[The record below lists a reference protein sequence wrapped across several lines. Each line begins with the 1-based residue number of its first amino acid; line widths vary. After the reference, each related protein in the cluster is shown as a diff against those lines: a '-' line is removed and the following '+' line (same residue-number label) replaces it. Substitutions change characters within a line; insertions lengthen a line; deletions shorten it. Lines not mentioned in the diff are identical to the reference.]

1 MIDRRHMGDASG
13 APLADSGVVRL
24 AQGFARRMELLA
36 RGNGADEVVCRYV
49 RRAAFEVSLATSEG
63 HVCVPLDNLLDTQ
76 ASGELFPGDAPAL
89 SVWRDALFASGLCAP
104 ANVSRALSGDAQA
117 DAFPLLLDD
126 RDRLYLARYY
136 GYEARL
142 AAALARKLPRTTRHA
157 SPSNLPT
164 VRANLPEATESA
176 PSTPSS
182 PSSPSVVS
190 ITAEDRERLH
200 RYFGSGVLLSLD
212 DRREPNWQMAAAALA
227 LERSLVVLS
236 GGPGTGKTTTVV
248 GLLACLIERD
258 ANLRVALAAPT
269 GKAAQRMQEAL
280 TARQDLPETVRMA
293 LPEAAVTLHR
303 LLGVLPE
310 TAEQV
315 GRRFR
320 HHAGN
325 PLPYDLIVVDEA
337 SMIDLSMATALL
349 EAVPDG
355 ARLILLGDKDQLAAV
370 EAGAVFGELSARRAF
385 SPVMRAQLLAALE
398 WPADDLPRT
407 GPLAVIGAEV
417 GDAGTKAESAAS
429 ADARAAKGLEDT
441 VVWLERTYRFG
452 AHSAIGR
459 LATAIKTGKVIDARK
474 EFAVALSERGEVDG
488 VETRDGPQANHD
500 ASSTSPSADR
510 VLLSEDGGIQLSP
523 HNLNVLA
530 DGYGEYVEALG
541 HAIGTIQQLGDPAA
555 ATSADVAL
563 VAQPV
568 FAAFGRFRVLCAT
581 RGGRRGVEFLGAQ
594 LTALLAR
601 RAGVALGAG
610 GGAWFAGRPVLVTQ
624 NEYALNLFNGDI
636 GIALPLGPSGTLRVA
651 FATPDGGYRLY
662 SPASLPAHE
671 TAFAMTIHKS
681 QGSEFERVAIVL
693 PEQASRVLSRELIY
707 TGVTRARREAWLFAP
722 WQVVASAIARPTQR
736 DGGLTDRLAEVLAT
750 MTDPATGSPQPS
762 MPR

>member
-1 MIDRRHMGDASG
+1 MSDIRTASG
-13 APLADSGVVRL
+13 TGTAGARRDTDDTLHVGHAGHIGHTNGASGTPLADSGVVRL
-24 AQGFARRMELLA
+24 AQGFARRMALLA
-36 RGNGADEVVCRYV
+36 RGRGADDLTCRYV
-49 RRAAFEVSLATSEG
+49 WRAALAVSLATAEG
-63 HVCVPLDNLLDTQ
+63 HVCVPLGNLLDAQ

-89 SVWRDALFASGLCAP
+89 SVWRDALFGSGLCAP
-104 ANVSRALSGDAQA
+104 ASLASALAGDAQA
-117 DAFPLLLDD
+117 DAFPLLLDEH
-126 RDRLYLARYY
+126 DRLYLARYY

-142 AAALARKLPRTTRHA
+142 AAALGRKLAAGGHM
-157 SPSNLPT
+157 
-164 VRANLPEATESA
+164 
-176 PSTPSS
+176 
-182 PSSPSVVS
+182 S
-190 ITAEDRERLH
+190 ITPDDRARLR
-200 RYFGSGVLLSLD
+200 RYFGDGVLVGPD
-212 DRREPNWQMAAAALA
+212 GKHEPNWQMAAAALA
-227 LERSLVVLS
+227 LQRSLVVLS

-248 GLLACLIERD
+248 GLLACLLERD

-280 TARQDLPETVRMA
+280 TARQDLPETVRQA
-293 LPEAAVTLHR
+293 LPDAAVTLHR

-310 TAEQV
+310 SAEQV

-325 PLPYDLIVVDEA
+325 PLPYDLVVVDEA
-337 SMIDLSMATALL
+337 SMIDLSMATQLL

-370 EAGAVFGELSARRAF
+370 EAGAVFGELSAQRSF
-385 SPVMRAQLLAALE
+385 SPGMRARLLDALE
-398 WPADDLPRT
+398 WPHGEPPPP
-407 GPLAVIGAEV
+407 GPLAS
-417 GDAGTKAESAAS
+417 GDASRT
-429 ADARAAKGLEDT
+429 ARGLEDT
-441 VVWLERTYRFG
+441 VVWLERNYRFG
-452 AHSAIGR
+452 SHSAIGR
-459 LATAIKTGKVIDARK
+459 LATAIKAGKGIEARR
-474 EFAVALSERGEVDG
+474 EFTVADVSASASVSLDG
-488 VETRDGPQANHD
+488 AITQTTA
-500 ASSTSPSADR
+500 ADR

-523 HNLNVLA
+523 ANLNALA
-530 DGYGEYVEALG
+530 DGYAAYLDAL
-541 HAIGTIQQLGDPAA
+541 ADAVTTIGQLGDLAA
-555 ATSADVAL
+555 ATTADIAM

-594 LTALLAR
+594 LTTVLAR

-707 TGVTRARREAWLFAP
+707 TGVTRARRQAWVCAP
-722 WQVVASAIARPTQR
+722 WQVIASAIARPTQR
-736 DGGLTDRLAEVLAT
+736 DGGLTDRLTQVLAT
-750 MTDPATGSPQPS
+750 MPDPSGG
-762 MPR
+762 R

>member
-1 MIDRRHMGDASG
+1 MSDRRHMGDASG
-13 APLADSGVVRL
+13 ALLADSGVVRL

-36 RGNGADEVVCRYV
+36 RGNGADDVTCRYV
-49 RRAAFEVSLATSEG
+49 RRAALEVSLATSEG
-63 HVCVPLDNLLDTQ
+63 HVCVPLVNLLDVQ

-104 ANVSRALSGDAQA
+104 ASLSRALGDAQAYAQA

-126 RDRLYLARYY
+126 RDRLYLSRYY
-136 GYEARL
+136 SYEARL
-142 AAALARKLPRTTRHA
+142 AAALGRKLLMTEGTSQA
-157 SPSNLPT
+157 GIT
-164 VRANLPEATESA
+164 VA
-176 PSTPSS
+176 
-182 PSSPSVVS
+182 
-190 ITAEDRERLH
+190 DRERLR
-200 RYFGSGVLLSLD
+200 RYFGDGVLLSSD
-212 DRREPNWQMAAAALA
+212 AQREPNWQMAAAALA

-248 GLLACLIERD
+248 GLLACLLERD

-280 TARQDLPETVRMA
+280 TARHDLPETVRLA

-310 TAEQV
+310 SAEQV

-337 SMIDLSMATALL
+337 SMIDLSMATQLL

-370 EAGAVFGELSARRAF
+370 EAGAVFGELSAQRAF
-385 SPVMRAQLLAALE
+385 SPAMRARLLSALT
-398 WPADDLPRT
+398 WPADDLPDA
-407 GPLAVIGAEV
+407 GPLALG
-417 GDAGTKAESAAS
+417 AGTSLNGGSAA
-429 ADARAAKGLEDT
+429 AAHVGAARGLEDT
-441 VVWLERTYRFG
+441 VIWLERTYRFG

-459 LATAIKTGKVIDARK
+459 LATAIKTGKVIEARK
-474 EFAVALSERGEVDG
+474 ELTVAESEFGSVGVAPPVEAGAQESAAV
-488 VETRDGPQANHD
+488 
-500 ASSTSPSADR
+500 DR
-510 VLLSEDGGIQLSP
+510 VLLSQDGGIQLSQP
-523 HNLNVLA
+523 NLNALA
-530 DGYGEYVEALG
+530 DGYGDYLEAL
-541 HAIGTIQQLGDPAA
+541 AQAVATIEQLGDPAA
-555 ATSADVAL
+555 ATTADIAM

-568 FAAFGRFRVLCAT
+568 FNAFGRFRVLCAT

-610 GGAWFAGRPVLVTQ
+610 GGAWFAGRPVLITQ

-651 FATPDGGYRLY
+651 FAIPDGGYRLY

-707 TGVTRARREAWLFAP
+707 TGVTRARRQAWLFAP
-722 WQVVASAIARPTQR
+722 WPVIASAIARPTQR
-736 DGGLTDRLAEVLAT
+736 DGGLTDRLTEVLAT
-750 MTDPATGSPQPS
+750 K
-762 MPR
+762 PR

>member
-1 MIDRRHMGDASG
+1 MSDRRDRGDVAG

-24 AQGFARRMELLA
+24 AQGFARRMALLA
-36 RGNGADEVVCRYV
+36 RGHGADESTCRYV
-49 RRAAFEVSLATSEG
+49 WRAALAVSLATAEG
-63 HVCVPLDNLLDTQ
+63 HVCVPLDNLLEGQ

-89 SVWRDALFASGLCAP
+89 SVWREALFASGLCAP
-104 ANVSRALSGDAQA
+104 ASLALARTGDVQA
-117 DAFPLLLDD
+117 DALPLLLDD

-136 GYEARL
+136 SYEARL
-142 AAALARKLPRTTRHA
+142 ATALGRKLSLTERTPVTA
-157 SPSNLPT
+157 AD
-164 VRANLPEATESA
+164 RA
-176 PSTPSS
+176 
-182 PSSPSVVS
+182 
-190 ITAEDRERLH
+190 RLH
-200 RYFGSGVLLSLD
+200 RYFGEGALVSSDGQQ
-212 DRREPNWQMAAAALA
+212 EPNWQMAAAALA
-227 LERSLVVLS
+227 LQRSLVVLS

-248 GLLACLIERD
+248 GLLACLLERD

-280 TARQDLPETVRMA
+280 TARRDLPETVRRA

-310 TAEQV
+310 SAEQA

-337 SMIDLSMATALL
+337 SMIDLSMATQLL
-349 EAVPDG
+349 EAVPES

-370 EAGAVFGELSARRAF
+370 EAGAVFGELSAQRMF
-385 SPVMRAQLLAALE
+385 SPDMRRRLLSALE
-398 WPADDLPRT
+398 WPVDAPPRS
-407 GPLAVIGAEV
+407 GPLAAVV
-417 GDAGTKAESAAS
+417 GNGVPDAAAGS
-429 ADARAAKGLEDT
+429 GRVSQGLEDT

-452 AHSAIGR
+452 ENSAIGR
-459 LATAIKTGKVIDARK
+459 LATAIKSGKVIEARK
-474 EFAVALSERGEVDG
+474 ACTLADDGALAGIGS
-488 VETRDGPQANHD
+488 TAAPA
-500 ASSTSPSADR
+500 ASDADR
-510 VLLSEDGGIQLSP
+510 VMFSEDGGVQLSP
-523 HNLNVLA
+523 ASLHALA
-530 DGYGEYVEALG
+530 DGYSAYLAALAEAV
-541 HAIGTIQQLGDPAA
+541 ATIEQLGDPATVTA
-555 ATSADVAL
+555 ADVAM

-568 FAAFGRFRVLCAT
+568 FAAFGQFRVLCAT
-581 RGGRRGVEFLGAQ
+581 RGGRRGVELLGAQ
-594 LTALLAR
+594 LTAVLAR
-601 RAGVALGAG
+601 RAGMALGAG

-681 QGSEFERVAIVL
+681 QGSEFERVAMVL

-707 TGVTRARREAWLFAP
+707 TGVTRARRQVWLYAP

-736 DGGLTDRLAEVLAT
+736 DGGLTDRLREVLAT
-750 MTDPATGSPQPS
+750 MPPSVPAPPPS
-762 MPR
+762 LPR

>member
-1 MIDRRHMGDASG
+1 MSDRRHMGDASG

-24 AQGFARRMELLA
+24 AQGFARRMGLLA
-36 RGNGADEVVCRYV
+36 RGNGADEVTCRYV
-49 RRAAFEVSLATSEG
+49 RRAALEVSLATSEG
-63 HVCVPLDNLLDTQ
+63 HVCVPLDNLLDAQ

-89 SVWRDALFASGLCAP
+89 SVWREALFASGLCAP
-104 ANVSRALSGDAQA
+104 ASLGHVLAGDGQA
-117 DAFPLLLDD
+117 GAYPLLLDD
-126 RDRLYLARYY
+126 QDRLYLARYY
-136 GYEARL
+136 HYEARL
-142 AAALARKLPRTTRHA
+142 ALALGRKLTLSGTAMSA
-157 SPSNLPT
+157 STAPT
-164 VRANLPEATESA
+164 SAITED
-176 PSTPSS
+176 
-182 PSSPSVVS
+182 
-190 ITAEDRERLH
+190 DRKRLQ
-200 RYFGSGVLLSLD
+200 RYFRDGVLLSPEGQ
-212 DRREPNWQMAAAALA
+212 REPNWQMAAAALA
-227 LERSLVVLS
+227 LQRSLVVLS

-248 GLLACLIERD
+248 GLIACLLERD

-280 TARQDLPETVRMA
+280 TARQDLPEAVRLA

-310 TAEQV
+310 SAEQV

-337 SMIDLSMATALL
+337 SMIDLSMATQLL
-349 EAVPDG
+349 EAVPEG
-355 ARLILLGDKDQLAAV
+355 ARLVLLGDKDQLAAV
-370 EAGAVFGELSARRAF
+370 EAGAVFGELSAQRVF
-385 SPVMRAQLLAALE
+385 SPSMRMQLLSALG
-398 WPADDLPRT
+398 WPSSDLPT
-407 GPLAVIGAEV
+407 SGPLAVSSGSV
-417 GDAGTKAESAAS
+417 SKASAAQTTQ
-429 ADARAAKGLEDT
+429 ARASRGLEDA

-452 AHSAIGR
+452 ANSAIGR

-474 EFAVALSERGEVDG
+474 EFTVAESESGRMTTRGEAG
-488 VETRDGPQANHD
+488 S
-500 ASSTSPSADR
+500 ASSEANPVDR
-510 VLLSEDGGIQLSP
+510 VLLSEDGGIQLSTAT
-523 HNLNVLA
+523 LNALA
-530 DGYGEYVEALG
+530 DGYGEYLDAL
-541 HAIGTIQQLGDPAA
+541 AQAFTTIEQLGDPAA
-555 ATSADVAL
+555 ATTADIAM

-568 FAAFGRFRVLCAT
+568 FAAFGKFRVLCAT

-636 GIALPLGPSGTLRVA
+636 GIALPLGPSGTLRVT

-707 TGVTRARREAWLFAP
+707 TGVTRARREAWLYAP
-722 WQVVASAIARPTQR
+722 WPVIASAIARPTQR
-736 DGGLTDRLAEVLAT
+736 DGGLTDRLKEVLTT
-750 MTDPATGSPQPS
+750 MSDLPTNSRSALPLQ
-762 MPR
+762 

>member
-1 MIDRRHMGDASG
+1 MSDRRDRGDVAG

-24 AQGFARRMELLA
+24 AQGFARRMALLA
-36 RGNGADEVVCRYV
+36 RGHGADESTCRYV
-49 RRAAFEVSLATSEG
+49 WRAALAVSLATAEG
-63 HVCVPLDNLLDTQ
+63 HVCVPLDNLLDGQ

-89 SVWRDALFASGLCAP
+89 SVWREALFASGLCAP
-104 ANVSRALSGDAQA
+104 ASLALARTGDVQA

-136 GYEARL
+136 SYEARL
-142 AAALARKLPRTTRHA
+142 ATALGRKLSLTERTPVTA
-157 SPSNLPT
+157 AD
-164 VRANLPEATESA
+164 RA
-176 PSTPSS
+176 
-182 PSSPSVVS
+182 
-190 ITAEDRERLH
+190 RLH
-200 RYFGSGVLLSLD
+200 RYFGEGALVSSDGQQ
-212 DRREPNWQMAAAALA
+212 EPNWQMAAAALA
-227 LERSLVVLS
+227 LQRSLVVLS

-248 GLLACLIERD
+248 GLLACLLERD

-280 TARQDLPETVRMA
+280 TARRDLPETVRRA

-310 TAEQV
+310 SAEQV

-337 SMIDLSMATALL
+337 SMIDLSMATQLL
-349 EAVPDG
+349 EAVPES

-370 EAGAVFGELSARRAF
+370 EAGAVFGELSAQRMF
-385 SPVMRAQLLAALE
+385 SPDMRRRLLSALE
-398 WPADDLPRT
+398 WPVDAPPRS
-407 GPLAVIGAEV
+407 GPLAAVV
-417 GDAGTKAESAAS
+417 GNGTRDAAAGSARVS
-429 ADARAAKGLEDT
+429 QGLEDT

-452 AHSAIGR
+452 ENSAIGR
-459 LATAIKTGKVIDARK
+459 LATAIKSGKVIEARK
-474 EFAVALSERGEVDG
+474 ACTLADDGALAGIGS
-488 VETRDGPQANHD
+488 TAAPA
-500 ASSTSPSADR
+500 ASDADR
-510 VLLSEDGGIQLSP
+510 VMFSEDGGVQLSP
-523 HNLNVLA
+523 ASLHALA
-530 DGYGEYVEALG
+530 DGYSAYLAALAEAV
-541 HAIGTIQQLGDPAA
+541 ATIEQLGDPATVTA
-555 ATSADVAL
+555 ADVAM

-568 FAAFGRFRVLCAT
+568 FAAFGQFRVLCAT
-581 RGGRRGVEFLGAQ
+581 RGGRRGVELLGAQ
-594 LTALLAR
+594 LTAVLAR
-601 RAGVALGAG
+601 RAGMALGAG

-681 QGSEFERVAIVL
+681 QGSEFERVAMVL

-707 TGVTRARREAWLFAP
+707 TGVTRARRQVWLYAP

-736 DGGLTDRLAEVLAT
+736 DGGLTDRLREVLAT
-750 MTDPATGSPQPS
+750 MPPSVPAPPPS
-762 MPR
+762 LPR

>member
-1 MIDRRHMGDASG
+1 MSDIRLAGESSS

-24 AQGFARRMELLA
+24 AQGFARRMALLA
-36 RGNGADEVVCRYV
+36 RGHGADDVTCRYV
-49 RRAAFEVSLATSEG
+49 WRAALAVSLATAEG
-63 HVCVPLDNLLDTQ
+63 HVCVPLDHLLEAQ

-89 SVWRDALFASGLCAP
+89 SVWREALFASGLCAP
-104 ANVSRALSGDAQA
+104 ASLAIALRGDAQA
-117 DAFPLLLDD
+117 EAFPLLLDD
-126 RDRLYLARYY
+126 QDRLYLARYY

-142 AAALARKLPRTTRHA
+142 AAALGRKLSSSARTAVT
-157 SPSNLPT
+157 S
-164 VRANLPEATESA
+164 
-176 PSTPSS
+176 
-182 PSSPSVVS
+182 
-190 ITAEDRERLH
+190 EDRARLR
-200 RYFGSGVLLSLD
+200 RYFGEGVLISPEGKP
-212 DRREPNWQMAAAALA
+212 EPNWQMAAAALA
-227 LERSLVVLS
+227 LQRPLVVLS

-248 GLLACLIERD
+248 GLLACLLERD

-280 TARQDLPETVRMA
+280 TARQDLPETVRQA

-310 TAEQV
+310 SAEQV

-337 SMIDLSMATALL
+337 SMIDLSMATQLL

-370 EAGAVFGELSARRAF
+370 EAGAVFGELSAQRVF
-385 SPVMRAQLLAALE
+385 SPDMRMRLLSALA
-398 WPADDLPRT
+398 WPADDPPRT
-407 GPLAVIGAEV
+407 GPLAIG
-417 GDAGTKAESAAS
+417 GGHQGIAGGN
-429 ADARAAKGLEDT
+429 ARRVQGLEDA

-459 LATAIKTGKVIDARK
+459 LATAIKSGKVIEARK
-474 EFAVALSERGEVDG
+474 EFTLPDTSSASGSAEVG
-488 VETRDGPQANHD
+488 AQGGANETKG
-500 ASSTSPSADR
+500 ADR
-510 VLLSEDGGIQLSP
+510 VMLSEDGGIQLSP
-523 HNLNVLA
+523 ANLNSLA
-530 DGYGEYVEALG
+530 DGYSAYLDALTEAVTT
-541 HAIGTIQQLGDPAA
+541 IGQLGDPAA
-555 ATSADVAL
+555 ATTADIAM

-568 FAAFGRFRVLCAT
+568 FAAFGQFRVLCAT

-681 QGSEFERVAIVL
+681 QGSEFERVAMVL
-693 PEQASRVLSRELIY
+693 PEQSSRVLSRELIY
-707 TGVTRARREAWLFAP
+707 TGVTRARRQAWLYAP
-722 WQVVASAIARPTQR
+722 WPVIASAIARPTQR
-736 DGGLTDRLAEVLAT
+736 DGGLTDRLREVLAT
-750 MTDPATGSPQPS
+750 APDS
-762 MPR
+762 MPQ

>member
-1 MIDRRHMGDASG
+1 MSDIRLAGESSS

-24 AQGFARRMELLA
+24 AQGFARRIALLA
-36 RGNGADEVVCRYV
+36 RGHGADDVTCRYV
-49 RRAAFEVSLATSEG
+49 WRAALAVSLATAEG
-63 HVCVPLDNLLDTQ
+63 HVCVPLDHLLEAQ

-89 SVWRDALFASGLCAP
+89 SVWREALFASGLCAP
-104 ANVSRALSGDAQA
+104 ASLAIALRGDAQA
-117 DAFPLLLDD
+117 EAFPLLLDD
-126 RDRLYLARYY
+126 QDRLYLARYY

-142 AAALARKLPRTTRHA
+142 AAALGRKLSSSARTAVT
-157 SPSNLPT
+157 S
-164 VRANLPEATESA
+164 
-176 PSTPSS
+176 
-182 PSSPSVVS
+182 
-190 ITAEDRERLH
+190 EDRARLR
-200 RYFGSGVLLSLD
+200 RYFGEGVLISPEGQP
-212 DRREPNWQMAAAALA
+212 EPNWQMAAAALA
-227 LERSLVVLS
+227 LQRPLVVLS

-248 GLLACLIERD
+248 GLLACLLERD

-280 TARQDLPETVRMA
+280 TARQDLPETVRQA

-310 TAEQV
+310 SAEQV

-337 SMIDLSMATALL
+337 SMIDLSMATQLL

-370 EAGAVFGELSARRAF
+370 EAGAVFGELSAQRVF
-385 SPVMRAQLLAALE
+385 SPDMRMRLLSALA
-398 WPADDLPRT
+398 WPADEPPRT
-407 GPLAVIGAEV
+407 GPLVIG
-417 GDAGTKAESAAS
+417 GGHQGIAGGN
-429 ADARAAKGLEDT
+429 ARRVQGLEDA

-459 LATAIKTGKVIDARK
+459 LATAIKSGKVIEARK
-474 EFAVALSERGEVDG
+474 EFTLPD
-488 VETRDGPQANHD
+488 T
-500 ASSTSPSADR
+500 SSTSGAAEVGAQGGANETKGADR
-510 VLLSEDGGIQLSP
+510 VMLSEDGGIQLSP
-523 HNLNVLA
+523 ANLNSLA
-530 DGYGEYVEALG
+530 DGYSAYLDALTEAVTT
-541 HAIGTIQQLGDPAA
+541 IGQLGDPAA
-555 ATSADVAL
+555 ATTADIAM

-568 FAAFGRFRVLCAT
+568 FAAFGQFRVLCAT

-681 QGSEFERVAIVL
+681 QGSEFERVAMVL
-693 PEQASRVLSRELIY
+693 PEQSSRVLSRELIY
-707 TGVTRARREAWLFAP
+707 TGVTRARRQAWLYAP
-722 WQVVASAIARPTQR
+722 WPVIASAIARPTQR
-736 DGGLTDRLAEVLAT
+736 DGGLTDRLREVLAT
-750 MTDPATGSPQPS
+750 APDS
-762 MPR
+762 MPQ

>member
-1 MIDRRHMGDASG
+1 MSDMRHMGDSSSAS
-13 APLADSGVVRL
+13 LADSGVVRL
-24 AQGFARRMELLA
+24 AQGFARRMALLA
-36 RGNGADEVVCRYV
+36 RGHGAEDVTCRYV
-49 RRAAFEVSLATSEG
+49 WRAALAVSLATAEG
-63 HVCVPLDNLLDTQ
+63 HVCVPLDNLLDAQ

-104 ANVSRALSGDAQA
+104 ANLASALAGDAQS

-126 RDRLYLARYY
+126 QDRLYLARYY

-142 AAALARKLPRTTRHA
+142 AAALGRKLSLSARTPVT
-157 SPSNLPT
+157 S
-164 VRANLPEATESA
+164 
-176 PSTPSS
+176 
-182 PSSPSVVS
+182 
-190 ITAEDRERLH
+190 EDRARLR
-200 RYFGSGVLLSLD
+200 RYFGEGVLASPEGQ
-212 DRREPNWQMAAAALA
+212 REPNWQMAAAALA
-227 LERSLVVLS
+227 LQRSLVVLS

-248 GLLACLIERD
+248 GLLACLLERD

-280 TARQDLPETVRMA
+280 SARQDLPESVRQA
-293 LPEAAVTLHR
+293 LPDAAVTLHR

-310 TAEQV
+310 SAEQV

-337 SMIDLSMATALL
+337 SMIDLSMATQLL
-349 EAVPDG
+349 EAVPEG

-370 EAGAVFGELSARRAF
+370 EAGAVFGELSAQRAF
-385 SPVMRAQLLAALE
+385 SPDMRLRLLSALE
-398 WPADDLPRT
+398 WPANEPPRS
-407 GPLAVIGAEV
+407 GPLA
-417 GDAGTKAESAAS
+417 AS
-429 ADARAAKGLEDT
+429 ANGKQGVAGPDARASQGLEDA

-459 LATAIKTGKVIDARK
+459 LATAIKAGKVIEARK
-474 EFAVALSERGEVDG
+474 EFTLPDSERD
-488 VETRDGPQANHD
+488 TRLAAAGSEWGAARAEREPRGDEAG
-500 ASSTSPSADR
+500 ADR
-510 VLLSEDGGIQLSP
+510 VMLCEDGGIQLSP
-523 HNLNVLA
+523 ANLSALA
-530 DGYGEYVEALG
+530 DGYSAYLDALAEAVTT
-541 HAIGTIQQLGDPAA
+541 IGQLGDPAA
-555 ATSADVAL
+555 ATPADISM

-568 FAAFGRFRVLCAT
+568 FSAFGQFRVLCAT

-601 RAGVALGAG
+601 RAGAALGAG

-651 FATPDGGYRLY
+651 FATPDGAYRLY

-681 QGSEFERVAIVL
+681 QGSEFERVAMVL

-707 TGVTRARREAWLFAP
+707 TGVTRARRQAWLYAP
-722 WQVVASAIARPTQR
+722 WPVIASAIARPTQR
-736 DGGLTDRLAEVLAT
+736 DGGLTDRLREVLAT
-750 MTDPATGSPQPS
+750 MPASTL
-762 MPR
+762 R

>member
-1 MIDRRHMGDASG
+1 MTDRRHMGDASG

-36 RGNGADEVVCRYV
+36 RGKGADDVICRYV

-104 ANVSRALSGDAQA
+104 ASVLRALSGDTQA

-142 AAALARKLPRTTRHA
+142 AAALARKLSTTKRPVSA
-157 SPSNLPT
+157 SAVPAA
-164 VRANLPEATESA
+164 RAKSPEAAGATA
-176 PSTPSS
+176 SS
-182 PSSPSVVS
+182 VSV
-190 ITAEDRERLH
+190 TMADRERLH
-200 RYFGSGVLLSLD
+200 RYFGSGVLLSPD

-248 GLLACLIERD
+248 GLLACLLERD
-258 ANLRVALAAPT
+258 GDLRVALAAPT

-280 TARQDLPETVRMA
+280 TVRQDLPETVRMA

-310 TAEQV
+310 SAEQV

-349 EAVPDG
+349 EAVPDN

-385 SPVMRAQLLAALE
+385 SPEMRTQLLAALE
-398 WPADDLPRT
+398 WPADDLPRS
-407 GPLAVIGAEV
+407 GPLAVGGGGA
-417 GDAGTKAESAAS
+417 AKASPAEPT
-429 ADARAAKGLEDT
+429 DARAAKGLEDT

-459 LATAIKTGKVIDARK
+459 LATAIKTGKVIDARR
-474 EFAVALSERGEVDG
+474 EFAVAQTERVDADNFETRETL
-488 VETRDGPQANHD
+488 ETRDGPQANHD
-500 ASSTSPSADR
+500 ASSPSASADR
-510 VLLSEDGGIQLSP
+510 VLLSEDGGLQLSP

-541 HAIGTIQQLGDPAA
+541 HAIATIQQLGDPAA
-555 ATSADVAL
+555 ATSADVAM

-636 GIALPLGPSGTLRVA
+636 GIALPLGPAGSLRVA

-707 TGVTRARREAWLFAP
+707 TGVTRARRQAWLFAP

-736 DGGLTDRLAEVLAT
+736 DGGLTDRLTEVLAT
-750 MTDPATGSPQPS
+750 MSDPTPGSPQPS

>member
-1 MIDRRHMGDASG
+1 MSDHRRTGDVSG
-13 APLADSGVVRL
+13 APMADSGVVRL
-24 AQGFARRMELLA
+24 AQGFARRMALLA
-36 RGNGADEVVCRYV
+36 RGHGADDVTCRYV
-49 RRAAFEVSLATSEG
+49 WRAALAVSLATAEG
-63 HVCVPLDNLLDTQ
+63 HVCVPLDNLLDAQ

-89 SVWRDALFASGLCAP
+89 SVWRDALFASGLCA
-104 ANVSRALSGDAQA
+104 RASLALALTDDAQA
-117 DAFPLLLDD
+117 DAFPLLIDD
-126 RDRLYLARYY
+126 QDRLYLARYY

-142 AAALARKLPRTTRHA
+142 AAALGRKL
-157 SPSNLPT
+157 SST
-164 VRANLPEATESA
+164 VR
-176 PSTPSS
+176 TPVTSD
-182 PSSPSVVS
+182 
-190 ITAEDRERLH
+190 DRARLR
-200 RYFGSGVLLSLD
+200 RYFGEGVLAAPD
-212 DRREPNWQMAAAALA
+212 GQREPNWQMAAAALA
-227 LERSLVVLS
+227 LQRSLVVLS

-248 GLLACLIERD
+248 GLLACLLERD
-258 ANLRVALAAPT
+258 ASLRVALAAPT

-280 TARQDLPETVRMA
+280 TARQDLPETVRQA

-310 TAEQV
+310 SAEQV

-337 SMIDLSMATALL
+337 SMIDLSMATQLL
-349 EAVPDG
+349 EAVPEG

-370 EAGAVFGELSARRAF
+370 EAGAVFGELSAQRAF
-385 SPVMRAQLLAALE
+385 SPDMRSRLLSALE
-398 WPADDLPRT
+398 WPAEAPPRS
-407 GPLAVIGAEV
+407 GPLAAIAI
-417 GDAGTKAESAAS
+417 
-429 ADARAAKGLEDT
+429 ADGNQGGGGGNVHVSQGLEDT

-452 AHSAIGR
+452 ARSAIGR
-459 LATAIKTGKVIDARK
+459 LATAIKAGKVIEARK
-474 EFAVALSERGEVDG
+474 EFTIPDNER
-488 VETRDGPQANHD
+488 D
-500 ASSTSPSADR
+500 ARSHAAASQELGAQEEGDTEGADR
-510 VLLSEDGGIQLSP
+510 VMLSEDGGIQLSP
-523 HNLNVLA
+523 THLNALA
-530 DGYGEYVEALG
+530 DGYSAYLDALAEAVTT
-541 HAIGTIQQLGDPAA
+541 IGQLGDPAA
-555 ATSADVAL
+555 ATTADIAM

-568 FAAFGRFRVLCAT
+568 FAAFGQFRVLCAT

-681 QGSEFERVAIVL
+681 QGSEFERVAMVL
-693 PEQASRVLSRELIY
+693 PEQASRVLSRELVY
-707 TGVTRARREAWLFAP
+707 TGVTRARRQAWLYAP
-722 WQVVASAIARPTQR
+722 WPVIASAIARPTQR
-736 DGGLTDRLAEVLAT
+736 DGGLTDRLREVLAT
-750 MTDPATGSPQPS
+750 MPDS
-762 MPR
+762 MSR

>member
-1 MIDRRHMGDASG
+1 MSDRRHMGDASG

-24 AQGFARRMELLA
+24 AQGFARRMGLLA
-36 RGNGADEVVCRYV
+36 RGNGADEVTCRYV
-49 RRAAFEVSLATSEG
+49 RRAALEVSLATSEG
-63 HVCVPLDNLLDTQ
+63 HVCVPLDNLLDAQ

-104 ANVSRALSGDAQA
+104 ASLAHVLAGDGQT
-117 DAFPLLLDD
+117 DAYPLLLDD
-126 RDRLYLARYY
+126 QDRLYLARYY
-136 GYEARL
+136 HYEARL
-142 AAALARKLPRTTRHA
+142 ALALGRKLTL
-157 SPSNLPT
+157 SD
-164 VRANLPEATESA
+164 EATSA
-176 PSTPSS
+176 STAPTSA
-182 PSSPSVVS
+182 
-190 ITAEDRERLH
+190 ITEEDRKRLQ
-200 RYFGSGVLLSLD
+200 RYFRDGVLHSPEGQ
-212 DRREPNWQMAAAALA
+212 REPNWQMAAAALA
-227 LERSLVVLS
+227 LQRSLVVLS

-248 GLLACLIERD
+248 GLIACLLERD

-280 TARQDLPETVRMA
+280 TARQDLPEAVRLA

-310 TAEQV
+310 SAEQV

-337 SMIDLSMATALL
+337 SMIDLSMATQLL
-349 EAVPDG
+349 EAVPEG
-355 ARLILLGDKDQLAAV
+355 ARLVLLGDKDQLAAV
-370 EAGAVFGELSARRAF
+370 EAGAVFGELSAQRVF
-385 SPVMRAQLLAALE
+385 SPSMRMQLLSALG
-398 WPADDLPRT
+398 WPSNDLPGS
-407 GPLAVIGAEV
+407 GPLAVSRDSVSKTSVVPTAQ
-417 GDAGTKAESAAS
+417 
-429 ADARAAKGLEDT
+429 ARAPRGLEDA

-452 AHSAIGR
+452 ANSAIGR

-474 EFAVALSERGEVDG
+474 EFTVAESESGRMNAGRGEGVALSG
-488 VETRDGPQANHD
+488 AN
-500 ASSTSPSADR
+500 PVDR

-523 HNLNVLA
+523 ATLNALA
-530 DGYGEYVEALG
+530 DGYGEYLDAL
-541 HAIGTIQQLGDPAA
+541 AQAFTTIEQLGDPAA
-555 ATSADVAL
+555 ATTADIAM

-568 FAAFGRFRVLCAT
+568 FAAFGKFRVLCAT

-636 GIALPLGPSGTLRVA
+636 GIALPLGPSGTLRVT

-707 TGVTRARREAWLFAP
+707 TGVTRARREAWLYAP
-722 WQVVASAIARPTQR
+722 WPVIASAIARPTQR
-736 DGGLTDRLAEVLAT
+736 DGGLTDRLTEVLTT
-750 MTDPATGSPQPS
+750 MSDFPAGSRSALPL
-762 MPR
+762 R

>member
-1 MIDRRHMGDASG
+1 MSDRRHMGDASG

-24 AQGFARRMELLA
+24 AQGFARRMGLLA
-36 RGNGADEVVCRYV
+36 RGNGADEVTCRYV
-49 RRAAFEVSLATSEG
+49 RRAALEVSLATSEG
-63 HVCVPLDNLLDTQ
+63 HVCVPLDNLLDEQ

-104 ANVSRALSGDAQA
+104 ASLAHVLTGDVQA
-117 DAFPLLLDD
+117 DAYPLLLDD
-126 RDRLYLARYY
+126 QDRLYLARYY
-136 GYEARL
+136 HYEARL
-142 AAALARKLPRTTRHA
+142 ALALGRKLTLSGEAMSA
-157 SPSNLPT
+157 STAST
-164 VRANLPEATESA
+164 SAITE
-176 PSTPSS
+176 
-182 PSSPSVVS
+182 
-190 ITAEDRERLH
+190 EDHKRLQ
-200 RYFGSGVLLSLD
+200 RYFSDGVLLSPEGQ
-212 DRREPNWQMAAAALA
+212 REPNWQMAAAALA
-227 LERSLVVLS
+227 LQRSLVVLS

-248 GLLACLIERD
+248 GLIACLLERD

-280 TARQDLPETVRMA
+280 TARQDLPETVRLA

-310 TAEQV
+310 SAEQV

-337 SMIDLSMATALL
+337 SMIDLSMATQLL
-349 EAVPDG
+349 EAVPEG
-355 ARLILLGDKDQLAAV
+355 ARLVLLGDKDQLAAV
-370 EAGAVFGELSARRAF
+370 EAGAVFGELSAQRGF
-385 SPVMRAQLLAALE
+385 SPSMRMQLLSALG
-398 WPADDLPRT
+398 WPSNDLPT
-407 GPLAVIGAEV
+407 SGPLAVSGASV
-417 GDAGTKAESAAS
+417 SKSSAVPTAQGQ
-429 ADARAAKGLEDT
+429 ARRGLEDA

-452 AHSAIGR
+452 ANSAIGR

-474 EFAVALSERGEVDG
+474 EFTVAESVSGRTNTGRG
-488 VETRDGPQANHD
+488 
-500 ASSTSPSADR
+500 ASAAHAEADSVDR

-523 HNLNVLA
+523 ATLNALA
-530 DGYGEYVEALG
+530 DGYGEYLDAL
-541 HAIGTIQQLGDPAA
+541 AQAFSTIEQLGDPAA
-555 ATSADVAL
+555 ATTADIAM

-568 FAAFGRFRVLCAT
+568 FAAFGKFRVLCAT

-636 GIALPLGPSGTLRVA
+636 GIALPLGPSGTLRVT

-707 TGVTRARREAWLFAP
+707 TGVTRARREAWLYAP
-722 WQVVASAIARPTQR
+722 WPVIASAIARPTQR
-736 DGGLTDRLAEVLAT
+736 DGGLTDRLTEVLAT
-750 MTDPATGSPQPS
+750 MSDSPTDSRSALPL
-762 MPR
+762 R

>member
-1 MIDRRHMGDASG
+1 MSDIRLAGESSS

-24 AQGFARRMELLA
+24 AQGFARRMALLA
-36 RGNGADEVVCRYV
+36 RGHGADDVTCRYV
-49 RRAAFEVSLATSEG
+49 WRAALAVSLATAEG
-63 HVCVPLDNLLDTQ
+63 HVCVPLDHLLEAQ

-89 SVWRDALFASGLCAP
+89 SVWREALFASGLCAP
-104 ANVSRALSGDAQA
+104 ASLAIALRGDAQA
-117 DAFPLLLDD
+117 EAFPLLLDD
-126 RDRLYLARYY
+126 QDRLYLARYY

-142 AAALARKLPRTTRHA
+142 AAALGRKLSSSARTAVT
-157 SPSNLPT
+157 S
-164 VRANLPEATESA
+164 
-176 PSTPSS
+176 
-182 PSSPSVVS
+182 
-190 ITAEDRERLH
+190 EDRARLR
-200 RYFGSGVLLSLD
+200 RYFGEGVLISPEGQP
-212 DRREPNWQMAAAALA
+212 EPNWQMAAAALA
-227 LERSLVVLS
+227 LQRPLVVLS

-248 GLLACLIERD
+248 GLLACLLERD

-280 TARQDLPETVRMA
+280 TARQDLPETVRQA

-310 TAEQV
+310 SAEQV

-337 SMIDLSMATALL
+337 SMIDLSMATQLL

-370 EAGAVFGELSARRAF
+370 EAGAVFGELSAQRVF
-385 SPVMRAQLLAALE
+385 SPDMRMRLLSALA
-398 WPADDLPRT
+398 WPADEPPRT
-407 GPLAVIGAEV
+407 GPLAIG
-417 GDAGTKAESAAS
+417 GGHQGIAGGN
-429 ADARAAKGLEDT
+429 ARRVQGLEDA

-459 LATAIKTGKVIDARK
+459 LATAIKSGKVIEARK
-474 EFAVALSERGEVDG
+474 EFTLPDTSSASGSAEVG
-488 VETRDGPQANHD
+488 AQGGANETKG
-500 ASSTSPSADR
+500 ADR
-510 VLLSEDGGIQLSP
+510 VMLSEDGGIQLSP
-523 HNLNVLA
+523 ANLNSLA
-530 DGYGEYVEALG
+530 DGYSAYLDALTEAVTT
-541 HAIGTIQQLGDPAA
+541 IGQLGDPAA
-555 ATSADVAL
+555 ATTADIAM

-568 FAAFGRFRVLCAT
+568 FAAFGQFRVLCAT

-681 QGSEFERVAIVL
+681 QGSEFERVAMVL
-693 PEQASRVLSRELIY
+693 PEQSSRVLSRELIY
-707 TGVTRARREAWLFAP
+707 TGVTRARRQAWLYAP
-722 WQVVASAIARPTQR
+722 WPVIASAIARPTQR
-736 DGGLTDRLAEVLAT
+736 DGGLTDRLREVLAT
-750 MTDPATGSPQPS
+750 APDS
-762 MPR
+762 MPQ

>member
-1 MIDRRHMGDASG
+1 MSDHRHTGDVSG
-13 APLADSGVVRL
+13 APIADSGVVRL
-24 AQGFARRMELLA
+24 AQGFARRMALLA
-36 RGNGADEVVCRYV
+36 RGHGADDVTCRYV
-49 RRAAFEVSLATSEG
+49 WRAALAVSLATAEG
-63 HVCVPLDNLLDTQ
+63 HVCVPLDNLLNAQ

-89 SVWRDALFASGLCAP
+89 SVWRDALFASGLCA
-104 ANVSRALSGDAQA
+104 RASLALALTDDAQA
-117 DAFPLLLDD
+117 DAFPLLIDD
-126 RDRLYLARYY
+126 QDRLYLARYY

-142 AAALARKLPRTTRHA
+142 AAALGRKL
-157 SPSNLPT
+157 SST
-164 VRANLPEATESA
+164 VR
-176 PSTPSS
+176 TPVTSD
-182 PSSPSVVS
+182 
-190 ITAEDRERLH
+190 DRARLR
-200 RYFGSGVLLSLD
+200 RYFGEGVLASPD
-212 DRREPNWQMAAAALA
+212 GQREPNWQMAAAALA
-227 LERSLVVLS
+227 LQRSLVVLS

-248 GLLACLIERD
+248 GLLACLLERD
-258 ANLRVALAAPT
+258 VNLRVALAAPT

-280 TARQDLPETVRMA
+280 TARQDLPETVRQA

-310 TAEQV
+310 SAEQV

-337 SMIDLSMATALL
+337 SMIDLSMATQLL
-349 EAVPDG
+349 EAVPEG

-370 EAGAVFGELSARRAF
+370 EAGAVFGELSAQRAF
-385 SPVMRAQLLAALE
+385 SPDMRSRLLSALE
-398 WPADDLPRT
+398 WPAEALPRS
-407 GPLAVIGAEV
+407 GPLAAIAISDGNQGRGGGNAYV
-417 GDAGTKAESAAS
+417 SQ
-429 ADARAAKGLEDT
+429 GLEDT

-459 LATAIKTGKVIDARK
+459 LATAIKAGKVIEARK
-474 EFAVALSERGEVDG
+474 EFTIPDNERDARSHAAASQALGAQDEGDTEG
-488 VETRDGPQANHD
+488 
-500 ASSTSPSADR
+500 ADR
-510 VLLSEDGGIQLSP
+510 VMLSEDGGIQLSP
-523 HNLNVLA
+523 AHLNALA
-530 DGYGEYVEALG
+530 DGYSAYLDALAEAVTT
-541 HAIGTIQQLGDPAA
+541 IGQLGDPAA
-555 ATSADVAL
+555 ATTADIAM

-568 FAAFGRFRVLCAT
+568 FAAFGQFRVLCAT

-681 QGSEFERVAIVL
+681 QGSEFERVAMVL
-693 PEQASRVLSRELIY
+693 PEQASRVLSRELVY
-707 TGVTRARREAWLFAP
+707 TGVTRARRQAWLYAP
-722 WQVVASAIARPTQR
+722 WPVIASAIARPTQR
-736 DGGLTDRLAEVLAT
+736 DGGLTDRLREVLAT
-750 MTDPATGSPQPS
+750 MPDSTS
-762 MPR
+762 R

>member
-1 MIDRRHMGDASG
+1 MSDIRLAGESSS

-24 AQGFARRMELLA
+24 AQGFARRMALLA
-36 RGNGADEVVCRYV
+36 RGHGADDVTCRYV
-49 RRAAFEVSLATSEG
+49 WRAALAVSLATAEG
-63 HVCVPLDNLLDTQ
+63 HVCVPLDHLLEAQ

-89 SVWRDALFASGLCAP
+89 SVWREALFASGLCAP
-104 ANVSRALSGDAQA
+104 ASLAIALRGDAQA
-117 DAFPLLLDD
+117 EAFPLLLDD
-126 RDRLYLARYY
+126 QDRLYLARYY

-142 AAALARKLPRTTRHA
+142 AAALGRKLSSSARTAVT
-157 SPSNLPT
+157 S
-164 VRANLPEATESA
+164 
-176 PSTPSS
+176 
-182 PSSPSVVS
+182 
-190 ITAEDRERLH
+190 EDRARLR
-200 RYFGSGVLLSLD
+200 RYFGEGVLISPEGKP
-212 DRREPNWQMAAAALA
+212 EPNWQMAAAALA
-227 LERSLVVLS
+227 LQRPLVVLS

-248 GLLACLIERD
+248 GLLACLLERD

-280 TARQDLPETVRMA
+280 TARQDLPETVRQA

-310 TAEQV
+310 SAEQV

-337 SMIDLSMATALL
+337 SMIDLSMATQLL

-370 EAGAVFGELSARRAF
+370 EAGAVFGELSAQRVF
-385 SPVMRAQLLAALE
+385 SPDMRMRLLSALA
-398 WPADDLPRT
+398 WPADEPPRT
-407 GPLAVIGAEV
+407 GPLAIG
-417 GDAGTKAESAAS
+417 GGHQGIAGGN
-429 ADARAAKGLEDT
+429 ARRVQGLEDA

-459 LATAIKTGKVIDARK
+459 LATAIKSGKVIEARK
-474 EFAVALSERGEVDG
+474 EFTLPDTSSASGSAEVG
-488 VETRDGPQANHD
+488 AQGGANETKC
-500 ASSTSPSADR
+500 ADR
-510 VLLSEDGGIQLSP
+510 VMLSEDGGIQLSP
-523 HNLNVLA
+523 ANLNSLA
-530 DGYGEYVEALG
+530 DGYSAYLDALTEAVTT
-541 HAIGTIQQLGDPAA
+541 IGQLGDPAA
-555 ATSADVAL
+555 ATTADIAM

-568 FAAFGRFRVLCAT
+568 FAAFGQFRVLCAT

-681 QGSEFERVAIVL
+681 QGSEFERVAMVL
-693 PEQASRVLSRELIY
+693 PEQSSRVLSRELIY
-707 TGVTRARREAWLFAP
+707 TGVTRARRQAWLYAP
-722 WQVVASAIARPTQR
+722 WPVIASAIARPTQR
-736 DGGLTDRLAEVLAT
+736 DGGLTDRLREVLAT
-750 MTDPATGSPQPS
+750 APDS
-762 MPR
+762 MPQ

>member
-1 MIDRRHMGDASG
+1 MSDRRDRGDVAG

-24 AQGFARRMELLA
+24 AQGFARRMALLA
-36 RGNGADEVVCRYV
+36 RGHGADESTCRYV
-49 RRAAFEVSLATSEG
+49 WRAALAVSLATAEG
-63 HVCVPLDNLLDTQ
+63 HVCVPLDNLLDGQ

-89 SVWRDALFASGLCAP
+89 SVWREALFASGLCAP
-104 ANVSRALSGDAQA
+104 ASLALARTGDVQA

-136 GYEARL
+136 SYEARL
-142 AAALARKLPRTTRHA
+142 ATALGRKLSLTERTPVTA
-157 SPSNLPT
+157 AD
-164 VRANLPEATESA
+164 RA
-176 PSTPSS
+176 
-182 PSSPSVVS
+182 
-190 ITAEDRERLH
+190 RLH
-200 RYFGSGVLLSLD
+200 RYFGEGALVSSDGQQ
-212 DRREPNWQMAAAALA
+212 EPNWQMAAAALA
-227 LERSLVVLS
+227 LQRSLVVLS

-248 GLLACLIERD
+248 GLLACLLERD

-280 TARQDLPETVRMA
+280 TARRDLPETVRRA

-310 TAEQV
+310 SAEQA

-337 SMIDLSMATALL
+337 SMIDLSMATQLL
-349 EAVPDG
+349 EAVPES

-370 EAGAVFGELSARRAF
+370 EAGAVFGELSAQRMF
-385 SPVMRAQLLAALE
+385 SPDMRRRLLSALE
-398 WPADDLPRT
+398 WPVDAPPRS
-407 GPLAVIGAEV
+407 GPLAAVV
-417 GDAGTKAESAAS
+417 GNGVPDAAAGS
-429 ADARAAKGLEDT
+429 GRVSQGLEDT

-452 AHSAIGR
+452 ENSAIGR
-459 LATAIKTGKVIDARK
+459 LATAIKSGKVIEARK
-474 EFAVALSERGEVDG
+474 ACTLADDGALAGIGS
-488 VETRDGPQANHD
+488 TAAPA
-500 ASSTSPSADR
+500 ASDADR
-510 VLLSEDGGIQLSP
+510 VMFSEDGGVQLSP
-523 HNLNVLA
+523 ASLHALA
-530 DGYGEYVEALG
+530 DGYSAYLAALAEAV
-541 HAIGTIQQLGDPAA
+541 ATIEQLGDPATVTA
-555 ATSADVAL
+555 ADVAM

-568 FAAFGRFRVLCAT
+568 FAAFGQFRVLCAT
-581 RGGRRGVEFLGAQ
+581 RGGRRGVELLGAQ
-594 LTALLAR
+594 LTAVLAR
-601 RAGVALGAG
+601 RAGMALGAG

-681 QGSEFERVAIVL
+681 QGSEFERVAMVL

-707 TGVTRARREAWLFAP
+707 TGVTRARRQVWLYAP

-736 DGGLTDRLAEVLAT
+736 DGGLTDRLREVLAT
-750 MTDPATGSPQPS
+750 MPPSVPAPPPS
-762 MPR
+762 LPR

>member
-1 MIDRRHMGDASG
+1 MSDIRLAGESSS

-24 AQGFARRMELLA
+24 AQGFARRMALLA
-36 RGNGADEVVCRYV
+36 RGHGADDVTCRYV
-49 RRAAFEVSLATSEG
+49 WRAALAVSLATAEG
-63 HVCVPLDNLLDTQ
+63 HVCVPLDHLLEAQ

-89 SVWRDALFASGLCAP
+89 SVWREALFASGLCAP
-104 ANVSRALSGDAQA
+104 ASLAIALRGDAQA
-117 DAFPLLLDD
+117 EAFPLLLDD
-126 RDRLYLARYY
+126 QDRLYLARYY

-142 AAALARKLPRTTRHA
+142 AAALGRKLSSSARTAVT
-157 SPSNLPT
+157 S
-164 VRANLPEATESA
+164 
-176 PSTPSS
+176 
-182 PSSPSVVS
+182 
-190 ITAEDRERLH
+190 EDRARLR
-200 RYFGSGVLLSLD
+200 RYFGEGVLISPEGQP
-212 DRREPNWQMAAAALA
+212 EPNWQMAAAALA
-227 LERSLVVLS
+227 LQRPLVVLS

-248 GLLACLIERD
+248 GLLACLLERD

-280 TARQDLPETVRMA
+280 TARQDLPETVRQA

-310 TAEQV
+310 SAEQV

-337 SMIDLSMATALL
+337 SMIDLSMATQLL

-370 EAGAVFGELSARRAF
+370 EAGAVFGELSAQRVF
-385 SPVMRAQLLAALE
+385 SPDMRMRLLSALA
-398 WPADDLPRT
+398 WPADEPPRT
-407 GPLAVIGAEV
+407 GPLAIG
-417 GDAGTKAESAAS
+417 GGHQGIAGGN
-429 ADARAAKGLEDT
+429 ARRVQGLEDA

-459 LATAIKTGKVIDARK
+459 LATAIKSGKVIEARK
-474 EFAVALSERGEVDG
+474 EFTLPD
-488 VETRDGPQANHD
+488 T
-500 ASSTSPSADR
+500 SSTSGSAEVGAQGGANETKGADR
-510 VLLSEDGGIQLSP
+510 VMLSEDGGIQLSP
-523 HNLNVLA
+523 ANLNSLA
-530 DGYGEYVEALG
+530 DGYSAYLDALTEAVTT
-541 HAIGTIQQLGDPAA
+541 IGQLGDPAA
-555 ATSADVAL
+555 ATTADIAM

-568 FAAFGRFRVLCAT
+568 FAAFGQFRVLCAT

-681 QGSEFERVAIVL
+681 QGSEFERVAMVL
-693 PEQASRVLSRELIY
+693 PEQSSRVLSRELIY
-707 TGVTRARREAWLFAP
+707 TGVTRARRQAWLYAP
-722 WQVVASAIARPTQR
+722 WPVIASAIARPTQR
-736 DGGLTDRLAEVLAT
+736 DGGLTDRLREVLAT
-750 MTDPATGSPQPS
+750 APDS
-762 MPR
+762 MPQ

>member
-1 MIDRRHMGDASG
+1 MSDIRLAGESSS

-24 AQGFARRMELLA
+24 AQGFARRMALLA
-36 RGNGADEVVCRYV
+36 RGHGADDVTCRYV
-49 RRAAFEVSLATSEG
+49 WRAALAVSLATAEG
-63 HVCVPLDNLLDTQ
+63 HVCVPLDHLLEAQ

-89 SVWRDALFASGLCAP
+89 SVWREALFASGLCAP
-104 ANVSRALSGDAQA
+104 ASLAIALRGDAQA
-117 DAFPLLLDD
+117 EAFPLLLDD
-126 RDRLYLARYY
+126 QDRLYLARYY

-142 AAALARKLPRTTRHA
+142 AAALGRKLSSSARTAVT
-157 SPSNLPT
+157 S
-164 VRANLPEATESA
+164 
-176 PSTPSS
+176 
-182 PSSPSVVS
+182 
-190 ITAEDRERLH
+190 EDRARLR
-200 RYFGSGVLLSLD
+200 RYFGEGVLISPEGKP
-212 DRREPNWQMAAAALA
+212 EPNWQMAAAALA
-227 LERSLVVLS
+227 LQRPLVVLS

-248 GLLACLIERD
+248 GLLACLLERD

-280 TARQDLPETVRMA
+280 TARQDLPETVRQA

-310 TAEQV
+310 SAEQV

-337 SMIDLSMATALL
+337 SMIDLSMATQLL

-370 EAGAVFGELSARRAF
+370 EAGAVFGELSAQRVF
-385 SPVMRAQLLAALE
+385 SPDMRMRLLSALA
-398 WPADDLPRT
+398 WPADEPPRT
-407 GPLAVIGAEV
+407 GPLAIG
-417 GDAGTKAESAAS
+417 GGHQGIAGGN
-429 ADARAAKGLEDT
+429 ARRVQGLEDA

-459 LATAIKTGKVIDARK
+459 LATAIKSGKVIEARK
-474 EFAVALSERGEVDG
+474 EFTLPDTSSASGSAEVG
-488 VETRDGPQANHD
+488 AQGGANETKG
-500 ASSTSPSADR
+500 ADR
-510 VLLSEDGGIQLSP
+510 VMLSEDGGIQLSP
-523 HNLNVLA
+523 ANLNSLA
-530 DGYGEYVEALG
+530 DGYSAYLDALTEAVTT
-541 HAIGTIQQLGDPAA
+541 IGQLGDPAA
-555 ATSADVAL
+555 ATTADIAM

-568 FAAFGRFRVLCAT
+568 FAAFGQFRVLCAT

-681 QGSEFERVAIVL
+681 QGSEFERVAMVL
-693 PEQASRVLSRELIY
+693 PEQSSRVLSRELIY
-707 TGVTRARREAWLFAP
+707 TGVTRARRQAWLYAP
-722 WQVVASAIARPTQR
+722 WPVIASAIARPTQR
-736 DGGLTDRLAEVLAT
+736 DGGLTDRLREVLAT
-750 MTDPATGSPQPS
+750 APDS
-762 MPR
+762 MPQ

>member
-1 MIDRRHMGDASG
+1 MNDLRRTVETPPG
-13 APLADSGVVRL
+13 AQADSGVVRL
-24 AQGFARRMELLA
+24 AQGFARRMALLA
-36 RGNGADEVVCRYV
+36 KGNGADEVMCRYV
-49 RRAAFEVSLATSEG
+49 WRASLAVSLATAEG
-63 HVCVPLDNLLDTQ
+63 HVCVPLGDLLDTQ

-89 SVWRDALFASGLCAP
+89 AVWREALFASGLCARASLAHALTNAAPTIASTGASTTDAP
-104 ANVSRALSGDAQA
+104 AG
-117 DAFPLLLDD
+117 AFPLLLDE

-142 AAALARKLPRTTRHA
+142 AAALGRKLSSGQGA
-157 SPSNLPT
+157 T
-164 VRANLPEATESA
+164 V
-176 PSTPSS
+176 TP
-182 PSSPSVVS
+182 
-190 ITAEDRERLH
+190 EDRARLR
-200 RYFGSGVLLSLD
+200 RYFGEGMLTGAD
-212 DRREPNWQMAAAALA
+212 GQPEPNWQMAAAALA
-227 LERSLVVLS
+227 LQRSLVVLS

-248 GLLACLIERD
+248 GLLACLLERD
-258 ANLRVALAAPT
+258 ADLRVALAAPT

-280 TARQDLPETVRMA
+280 TARQDLPETVRRA
-293 LPEAAVTLHR
+293 LPEAALTLHR

-310 TAEQV
+310 SADQV

-337 SMIDLSMATALL
+337 SMIDLSMATQLL
-349 EAVPDG
+349 EAVPED

-385 SPVMRAQLLAALE
+385 SPQMRSRLLDALG
-398 WPADDLPRT
+398 WPQDRPPLT
-407 GPLAVIGAEV
+407 GPLARPRAHGQGG
-417 GDAGTKAESAAS
+417 GDATADDAKAAS
-429 ADARAAKGLEDT
+429 TQSARGLEDA

-459 LATAIKTGKVIDARK
+459 LASAIKAGKVIEARK
-474 EFAVALSERGEVDG
+474 EFVAPDTAQVAEMTEMAG
-488 VETRDGPQANHD
+488 
-500 ASSTSPSADR
+500 ADR
-510 VLLSEDGGIQLSP
+510 VTLTEDGGVQLSP
-523 HNLNVLA
+523 MSLHALA
-530 DGYGEYVEALG
+530 DGYSAYLEALTQ
-541 HAIGTIQQLGDPAA
+541 AFETIDRLGDPAA
-555 ATSADVAL
+555 ASAADIAM

-568 FAAFGRFRVLCAT
+568 FAAFGQFRVLCAT
-581 RGGRRGVEFLGAQ
+581 RGARRGVEFLGAQ
-594 LTALLAR
+594 LTAVLAR

-636 GIALPLGPSGTLRVA
+636 GIALPLGPSHTLRVA

-681 QGSEFERVAIVL
+681 QGSEFDRVAIVL

-707 TGVTRARREAWLFAP
+707 TGVTRARRQAALYAP
-722 WQVVASAIARPTQR
+722 WPVIASAIARPTQR
-736 DGGLTDRLAEVLAT
+736 DGGLTDRLREVVAT
-750 MTDPATGSPQPS
+750 MPASPPPS
-762 MPR
+762 RLP

>member
-1 MIDRRHMGDASG
+1 MTDRRHTGDASG

-24 AQGFARRMELLA
+24 AQGFARRMGLLA
-36 RGNGADEVVCRYV
+36 RGNGADEVTCRYV
-49 RRAAFEVSLATSEG
+49 RRAALEVSLATSEG
-63 HVCVPLDNLLDTQ
+63 HVCVPLGNLLDGQ
-76 ASGELFPGDAPAL
+76 ASGELFPGDAPSL

-104 ANVSRALSGDAQA
+104 ASLARALTTDAQA

-126 RDRLYLARYY
+126 HDRLYLARYY

-142 AAALARKLPRTTRHA
+142 AAALGRKLSMTSTTDA
-157 SPSNLPT
+157 ST
-164 VRANLPEATESA
+164 TA
-176 PSTPSS
+176 
-182 PSSPSVVS
+182 
-190 ITAEDRERLH
+190 ITDEDRKRLR
-200 RYFGSGVLLSLD
+200 RYFRDGVLRSPEGE
-212 DRREPNWQMAAAALA
+212 REPNWQMAAAALA
-227 LERSLVVLS
+227 LQRSLVVLS

-248 GLLACLIERD
+248 GLLACLLERD

-280 TARQDLPETVRMA
+280 TARQDLPDTVRLA
-293 LPEAAVTLHR
+293 LPEAALTLHR

-310 TAEQV
+310 SAEQV

-370 EAGAVFGELSARRAF
+370 EAGAVFGELSAQRAF
-385 SPVMRAQLLAALE
+385 SPDMRAHLLSALD
-398 WPADDLPRT
+398 WPAEDLPRS
-407 GPLAVIGAEV
+407 GPLALGAS
-417 GDAGTKAESAAS
+417 GAALAAAPATTPPLAAGTGSKRAVATAATQAAAAATVGTAATVRVRAAS
-429 ADARAAKGLEDT
+429 GLEDA

-474 EFAVALSERGEVDG
+474 ALSVGDSEREPPNQGG
-488 VETRDGPQANHD
+488 SPD
-500 ASSTSPSADR
+500 ATAVDR
-510 VLLSEDGGIQLSP
+510 VRLSEDGGIQLSAP
-523 HNLNVLA
+523 HLNALA
-530 DGYGEYVEALG
+530 DGYAEYLDAL
-541 HAIGTIQQLGDPAA
+541 ARAVDTIEQLGDPAA
-555 ATSADVAL
+555 ATSADIAM

-707 TGVTRARREAWLFAP
+707 TGVTRARREAWLYAP
-722 WQVVASAIARPTQR
+722 WQVIASAIARPTQR
-736 DGGLTDRLAEVLAT
+736 DGGLTDRLTEVMAT
-750 MTDPATGSPQPS
+750 VSDPSTN
-762 MPR
+762 

>member
-1 MIDRRHMGDASG
+1 MSDRRHTGDASG
-13 APLADSGVVRL
+13 APLVDSGVVRL
-24 AQGFARRMELLA
+24 AQGFARRMGLLA
-36 RGNGADEVVCRYV
+36 RGNGADELTCRYV
-49 RRAAFEVSLATSEG
+49 RRAALEVSLATSEG
-63 HVCVPLDNLLDTQ
+63 HVCVPLDNLLDAQ

-89 SVWRDALFASGLCAP
+89 SVWREALFASGLCAP
-104 ANVSRALSGDAQA
+104 ASLAHVRAGDVQA
-117 DAFPLLLDD
+117 HAYPLLLDD
-126 RDRLYLARYY
+126 QDRLYLARYY
-136 GYEARL
+136 HYEARL
-142 AAALARKLPRTTRHA
+142 ALALGRKLTVSEEA
-157 SPSNLPT
+157 ST
-164 VRANLPEATESA
+164 SA
-176 PSTPSS
+176 
-182 PSSPSVVS
+182 
-190 ITAEDRERLH
+190 ITDEDRKRLQ
-200 RYFGSGVLLSLD
+200 RYFREGVLRSPEGQL
-212 DRREPNWQMAAAALA
+212 EPNWQMAAAALA
-227 LERSLVVLS
+227 LQRSLVVLS

-248 GLLACLIERD
+248 GLIACLLERD

-280 TARQDLPETVRMA
+280 TARQDLPETVRLA

-310 TAEQV
+310 SAEQV

-337 SMIDLSMATALL
+337 SMIDLSMATQLL

-370 EAGAVFGELSARRAF
+370 EAGAVFGELSAQRVF
-385 SPVMRAQLLAALE
+385 SPSMRRQLLSALG
-398 WPADDLPRT
+398 WPSNDLPGS
-407 GPLAVIGAEV
+407 GPLAVSSTRV
-417 GDAGTKAESAAS
+417 SQAGTAPTAQ
-429 ADARAAKGLEDT
+429 ARAPRGLEDA

-452 AHSAIGR
+452 ANSAIGR

-474 EFAVALSERGEVDG
+474 EFAVAESESGRVNAGG
-488 VETRDGPQANHD
+488 AAGG
-500 ASSTSPSADR
+500 ASSEANPVDR
-510 VLLSEDGGIQLSP
+510 VLLSEDGGTQLSP
-523 HNLNVLA
+523 VTLNTLA
-530 DGYGEYVEALG
+530 DGYGEYLDALAEAFT
-541 HAIGTIQQLGDPAA
+541 TIEQLGDPAA
-555 ATSADVAL
+555 ATTADIAM

-568 FAAFGRFRVLCAT
+568 FAAFGKFRVLCAT

-707 TGVTRARREAWLFAP
+707 TGVTRARREAWLYAP
-722 WQVVASAIARPTQR
+722 WSVIASAIARPTQR
-736 DGGLTDRLAEVLAT
+736 DGGLTDRLTEVLAT
-750 MTDPATGSPQPS
+750 TSDSPTGSRSALPL
-762 MPR
+762 R

>member
-1 MIDRRHMGDASG
+1 MRLAGESSS

-24 AQGFARRMELLA
+24 AQGFARRMALLA
-36 RGNGADEVVCRYV
+36 RGHGADDVTCRYV
-49 RRAAFEVSLATSEG
+49 WRAALAVSLATAEG
-63 HVCVPLDNLLDTQ
+63 HVCVPLDHLLEAQ

-89 SVWRDALFASGLCAP
+89 SVWREALFASGLCAP
-104 ANVSRALSGDAQA
+104 ASLAIALTGDAQA
-117 DAFPLLLDD
+117 EAFPLLLDD
-126 RDRLYLARYY
+126 QDRLYLARYY

-142 AAALARKLPRTTRHA
+142 AAALGRKLSSSARTAVT
-157 SPSNLPT
+157 S
-164 VRANLPEATESA
+164 
-176 PSTPSS
+176 
-182 PSSPSVVS
+182 
-190 ITAEDRERLH
+190 EDCARLR
-200 RYFGSGVLLSLD
+200 RYFGEGVLISPEGQP
-212 DRREPNWQMAAAALA
+212 EPNWQMAAAALA
-227 LERSLVVLS
+227 LQRPLVVLS

-248 GLLACLIERD
+248 GLLACLLERD

-280 TARQDLPETVRMA
+280 TARQDLPETVRQA

-310 TAEQV
+310 SAEQV

-337 SMIDLSMATALL
+337 SMIDLSMATQLL

-370 EAGAVFGELSARRAF
+370 EAGAVFGELSAQRVF
-385 SPVMRAQLLAALE
+385 SPDMRMRLLSALA
-398 WPADDLPRT
+398 WPADEPPRT
-407 GPLAVIGAEV
+407 GPLAIG
-417 GDAGTKAESAAS
+417 GGHQGIAGGN
-429 ADARAAKGLEDT
+429 ARRVQGLEDA

-459 LATAIKTGKVIDARK
+459 LATAIKSGKVIEARK
-474 EFAVALSERGEVDG
+474 EFTLPDTSSASGSAEVG
-488 VETRDGPQANHD
+488 AQGGANETKG
-500 ASSTSPSADR
+500 ADR
-510 VLLSEDGGIQLSP
+510 VMLSEDGGIQLSP
-523 HNLNVLA
+523 ANLNSLA
-530 DGYGEYVEALG
+530 DGYSAYLDALTEAVTT
-541 HAIGTIQQLGDPAA
+541 IGQLGDPAA
-555 ATSADVAL
+555 ATTADIAM

-568 FAAFGRFRVLCAT
+568 FAAFGQFRVLCAT

-681 QGSEFERVAIVL
+681 QGSEFERVAMVL
-693 PEQASRVLSRELIY
+693 PEQSSRVLSRELIY
-707 TGVTRARREAWLFAP
+707 TGVTRARRQAWLYAP
-722 WQVVASAIARPTQR
+722 WPVIASAIARPTQR
-736 DGGLTDRLAEVLAT
+736 DGGLTDRLREVLAT
-750 MTDPATGSPQPS
+750 APDS
-762 MPR
+762 MPQ

>member
-1 MIDRRHMGDASG
+1 MSDSRLMNESPG
-13 APLADSGVVRL
+13 AAPTDSGVTRL
-24 AQGFARRMELLA
+24 AQGFARRMALLA
-36 RGNGADEVVCRYV
+36 RGHGADDVTCRYV
-49 RRAAFEVSLATSEG
+49 WRASLAVSLATAEG
-63 HVCVPLDNLLDTQ
+63 HVCVPLEHLLDTQ

-104 ANVSRALSGDAQA
+104 ASLAIALTGDAQA

-142 AAALARKLPRTTRHA
+142 AAALGRKL
-157 SPSNLPT
+157 SL
-164 VRANLPEATESA
+164 SA
-176 PSTPSS
+176 QTPVTS
-182 PSSPSVVS
+182 
-190 ITAEDRERLH
+190 EDRARLR
-200 RYFGSGVLLSLD
+200 RYFGEGVLVSPD
-212 DRREPNWQMAAAALA
+212 GQPEPNWQMAAAALA
-227 LERSLVVLS
+227 LQRSLVVLS

-248 GLLACLIERD
+248 GLLACLLERD

-280 TARQDLPETVRMA
+280 TARQDLPEMVRRA
-293 LPEAAVTLHR
+293 LPDAAVTLHR

-310 TAEQV
+310 SAEQV

-337 SMIDLSMATALL
+337 SMIDLSMATQLL
-349 EAVPDG
+349 EAVPEG

-370 EAGAVFGELSARRAF
+370 EAGAVFGELSAQRVF
-385 SPVMRAQLLAALE
+385 SPDMRLRLLSALG
-398 WPADDLPRT
+398 WPADTPPQS
-407 GPLAVIGAEV
+407 GPLAVNV
-417 GDAGTKAESAAS
+417 NRNSGDTQGNVKGSARVS
-429 ADARAAKGLEDT
+429 QGLEDA

-459 LATAIKTGKVIDARK
+459 LATAIKAGKVIEARK
-474 EFAVALSERGEVDG
+474 EFTIPDPLDNAHDVHASFVGSTAKRGREAG
-488 VETRDGPQANHD
+488 HETAG
-500 ASSTSPSADR
+500 ADR
-510 VLLSEDGGIQLSP
+510 VMLSEDGGIQLSP
-523 HNLNVLA
+523 VNLNALA
-530 DGYGEYVEALG
+530 DGYSAYLDALAEAVTT
-541 HAIGTIQQLGDPAA
+541 IGQLGDPAA
-555 ATSADVAL
+555 ATTADIAM

-568 FAAFGRFRVLCAT
+568 FAAFGQFRVLCAT

-594 LTALLAR
+594 LTAVLAR

-681 QGSEFERVAIVL
+681 QGSEFDRVAMVL
-693 PEQASRVLSRELIY
+693 PEQSSRVLSRELIY
-707 TGVTRARREAWLFAP
+707 TGVTRARRQAWLYAP
-722 WQVVASAIARPTQR
+722 WQVIASAIARPTQR
-736 DGGLTDRLAEVLAT
+736 DGGLTDRLREVLAT
-750 MTDPATGSPQPS
+750 TRDSTL
-762 MPR
+762 R

>member
-1 MIDRRHMGDASG
+1 MSDRRAAGDTAG
-13 APLADSGVVRL
+13 APLADSGAVRL
-24 AQGFARRMELLA
+24 AQGFARRMAMLA
-36 RGNGADEVVCRYV
+36 RGHGADDVTCRYV
-49 RRAAFEVSLATSEG
+49 WRAALAVSLATAEG
-63 HVCVPLDNLLDTQ
+63 HVCVPLDNLLDAQ

-89 SVWRDALFASGLCAP
+89 SVWREALFASGLCAP
-104 ANVSRALSGDAQA
+104 ASLASALAGLAGDAPA

-126 RDRLYLARYY
+126 HDRLYLARYY

-142 AAALARKLPRTTRHA
+142 AAALGRKLSLTA
-157 SPSNLPT
+157 
-164 VRANLPEATESA
+164 
-176 PSTPSS
+176 STPVTS
-182 PSSPSVVS
+182 
-190 ITAEDRERLH
+190 EDRARLR
-200 RYFGSGVLLSLD
+200 RYFGEGVLASSD
-212 DRREPNWQMAAAALA
+212 GQPEPNWQMAAAALA
-227 LERSLVVLS
+227 LQRSLVVLS

-248 GLLACLIERD
+248 GLLACLLERD

-280 TARQDLPETVRMA
+280 TARQDLPEAVRQA

-310 TAEQV
+310 SAEQV

-337 SMIDLSMATALL
+337 SMIDLSMATQLL
-349 EAVPDG
+349 EAVPEG

-370 EAGAVFGELSARRAF
+370 EAGAVFGELSAQRVF
-385 SPVMRAQLLAALE
+385 SADMRLRLLSALE
-398 WPADDLPRT
+398 WPTDALPRS
-407 GPLAVIGAEV
+407 GPLAPGTNAMPGA
-417 GDAGTKAESAAS
+417 AGAS
-429 ADARAAKGLEDT
+429 ARVSRGLEDT

-459 LATAIKTGKVIDARK
+459 LATAIKAGKVIEARK
-474 EFAVALSERGEVDG
+474 EFTIPGIASMATTDSERDARLHVAGSAGQDAREPVAREPD
-488 VETRDGPQANHD
+488 AND
-500 ASSTSPSADR
+500 EEREAKGADR

-523 HNLNVLA
+523 ANLNALA
-530 DGYGEYVEALG
+530 DGYSAYLDAL
-541 HAIGTIQQLGDPAA
+541 AQAVTTIGQLGDPAA
-555 ATSADVAL
+555 ATPADIAM

-568 FAAFGRFRVLCAT
+568 FAAFGQFRVLCAT

-594 LTALLAR
+594 LTAVLAR

-681 QGSEFERVAIVL
+681 QGSEFERVAMVL

-707 TGVTRARREAWLFAP
+707 TGVTRARREAWLYAP
-722 WQVVASAIARPTQR
+722 WQVIASAIARPTQR
-736 DGGLTDRLAEVLAT
+736 DGGLTERLREVLAT
-750 MTDPATGSPQPS
+750 MPDS

>member
-1 MIDRRHMGDASG
+1 MSDTRHMGDSSG
-13 APLADSGVVRL
+13 APLADSGVMRL
-24 AQGFARRMELLA
+24 AQGFARRMALLA
-36 RGNGADEVVCRYV
+36 RGHGADDVTCRYV
-49 RRAAFEVSLATSEG
+49 WRAALAVSLATAEG
-63 HVCVPLDNLLDTQ
+63 HVCVPLDNLLDVQ

-89 SVWRDALFASGLCAP
+89 SVWREALFASGLCAP
-104 ANVSRALSGDAQA
+104 ASLALALTGDAQA

-126 RDRLYLARYY
+126 QDRLYFARYY

-142 AAALARKLPRTTRHA
+142 AAALGRKLSLTA
-157 SPSNLPT
+157 
-164 VRANLPEATESA
+164 
-176 PSTPSS
+176 STPVTS
-182 PSSPSVVS
+182 
-190 ITAEDRERLH
+190 EDRARLR
-200 RYFGSGVLLSLD
+200 RYFGDGVLASPD
-212 DRREPNWQMAAAALA
+212 GQPEPNWQMAAAALA
-227 LERSLVVLS
+227 LQRSLVVLS

-248 GLLACLIERD
+248 GLLACLLERD

-280 TARQDLPETVRMA
+280 TARQDLPETVRQA

-310 TAEQV
+310 SAEQV

-337 SMIDLSMATALL
+337 SMIDLSMATQLL
-349 EAVPDG
+349 EAVPEG

-370 EAGAVFGELSARRAF
+370 EAGAVFGELSAQRVF
-385 SPVMRAQLLAALE
+385 SPDMRLRLLSALE
-398 WPADDLPRT
+398 WPTDALPRS
-407 GPLAVIGAEV
+407 GPLAPGANGTHGV
-417 GDAGTKAESAAS
+417 AGGN
-429 ADARAAKGLEDT
+429 ARVSRGLEDA

-459 LATAIKTGKVIDARK
+459 LASAIKAGKVIEARK
-474 EFAVALSERGEVDG
+474 EFTIPTTMDSERDARSYAAGSAGLHV
-488 VETRDGPQANHD
+488 RDAEREAEG
-500 ASSTSPSADR
+500 ADR
-510 VLLSEDGGIQLSP
+510 VLLSEDGGIQLSLA
-523 HNLNVLA
+523 NLNALA
-530 DGYGEYVEALG
+530 DGYSAYLDALAEAVTT
-541 HAIGTIQQLGDPAA
+541 IGQLGDPGA
-555 ATSADVAL
+555 ATTADIAM

-568 FAAFGRFRVLCAT
+568 FAAFGQFRVLCAT

-594 LTALLAR
+594 LTAVLAR

-681 QGSEFERVAIVL
+681 QGSEFERVAMVL
-693 PEQASRVLSRELIY
+693 PEQSSRVLSRELIY
-707 TGVTRARREAWLFAP
+707 TGVTRARRQAWLYAP
-722 WQVVASAIARPTQR
+722 WQVIASAIARPTQR
-736 DGGLTDRLAEVLAT
+736 DGGLTDRLREVLAT
-750 MTDPATGSPQPS
+750 PPDSTP
-762 MPR
+762 PR

>member
-1 MIDRRHMGDASG
+1 MSDRRDRGDVAG

-24 AQGFARRMELLA
+24 AQGFARRMALLA
-36 RGNGADEVVCRYV
+36 RGHGADEPTCRYV
-49 RRAAFEVSLATSEG
+49 WRAALAVSLATAEG
-63 HVCVPLDNLLDTQ
+63 HVCVPLDNLLDGQ

-89 SVWRDALFASGLCAP
+89 SVWREALFASGLCAP
-104 ANVSRALSGDAQA
+104 ASLGLARTGDLQA

-126 RDRLYLARYY
+126 HDRLYLARYY
-136 GYEARL
+136 SYEARL
-142 AAALARKLPRTTRHA
+142 ATALGRKLSLTERTPVTA
-157 SPSNLPT
+157 AD
-164 VRANLPEATESA
+164 RA
-176 PSTPSS
+176 
-182 PSSPSVVS
+182 
-190 ITAEDRERLH
+190 RLH
-200 RYFGSGVLLSLD
+200 RYFGEGALVSSDGLQ
-212 DRREPNWQMAAAALA
+212 EPNWQMAAAALA
-227 LERSLVVLS
+227 LQRPLVVLS

-248 GLLACLIERD
+248 GLLACLLERD

-280 TARQDLPETVRMA
+280 TARRDLPETVRRA

-310 TAEQV
+310 SAEQV

-337 SMIDLSMATALL
+337 SMIDLSMATQLL
-349 EAVPDG
+349 EAVPES

-370 EAGAVFGELSARRAF
+370 EAGAVFGELSAQRMF
-385 SPVMRAQLLAALE
+385 SPDMRARLLSALE
-398 WPADDLPRT
+398 WPVDAPPRS
-407 GPLAVIGAEV
+407 GPLAAVVGNGAP
-417 GDAGTKAESAAS
+417 DAAAGSAQVS
-429 ADARAAKGLEDT
+429 QGLEDT

-452 AHSAIGR
+452 ENSAIGR
-459 LATAIKTGKVIDARK
+459 LATAIKSGKVIEARK
-474 EFAVALSERGEVDG
+474 ACTLADDGALAGIG
-488 VETRDGPQANHD
+488 
-500 ASSTSPSADR
+500 STSAPAASDADR
-510 VLLSEDGGIQLSP
+510 VMFSEDGGVQLSP
-523 HNLNVLA
+523 ASLHALA
-530 DGYGEYVEALG
+530 DGYSAYLAALAEAV
-541 HAIGTIQQLGDPAA
+541 ATIEQLGDPATVTA
-555 ATSADVAL
+555 ADVAM

-568 FAAFGRFRVLCAT
+568 FAAFGQFRVLCAT
-581 RGGRRGVEFLGAQ
+581 RGGRRGVELLGAQ
-594 LTALLAR
+594 LTAVLAR
-601 RAGVALGAG
+601 RAGMALGAG

-681 QGSEFERVAIVL
+681 QGSEFERVAMVL

-707 TGVTRARREAWLFAP
+707 TGVTRARRQVWLYAP

-736 DGGLTDRLAEVLAT
+736 DGGLTDRLMEVLAT
-750 MTDPATGSPQPS
+750 MPPSVPAPPPS
-762 MPR
+762 LPR

>member
-1 MIDRRHMGDASG
+1 MSDRRHLGDASG
-13 APLADSGVVRL
+13 GPLVDSGVVRL

-36 RGNGADEVVCRYV
+36 RGNGADAVTCRYV
-49 RRAAFEVSLATSEG
+49 RRAALEVSLATSEG
-63 HVCVPLDNLLDTQ
+63 HVCVPLDNLLDVQ

-104 ANVSRALSGDAQA
+104 ADLSRALTGDAQA

-142 AAALARKLPRTTRHA
+142 AAALGRKLSRTEAMSHA
-157 SPSNLPT
+157 G
-164 VRANLPEATESA
+164 V
-176 PSTPSS
+176 
-182 PSSPSVVS
+182 
-190 ITAEDRERLH
+190 TAEDRQRLR
-200 RYFGSGVLLSLD
+200 RYFGDGVLSSPD
-212 DRREPNWQMAAAALA
+212 GQREPNWQMAAAALA

-248 GLLACLIERD
+248 GLLACLLERD

-280 TARQDLPETVRMA
+280 TARQDLPETVRAA
-293 LPEAAVTLHR
+293 LPEAALTLHR

-310 TAEQV
+310 SAEQV

-337 SMIDLSMATALL
+337 SMIDLSMATQLL

-370 EAGAVFGELSARRAF
+370 EAGAVFGELSAQRAF
-385 SPVMRAQLLAALE
+385 SPDMRAQLLSALG
-398 WPADDLPRT
+398 WPADDLPRS
-407 GPLAVIGAEV
+407 GPLALGNGATLND
-417 GDAGTKAESAAS
+417 GNSATARV
-429 ADARAAKGLEDT
+429 RAANGLEDT

-474 EFAVALSERGEVDG
+474 EFAVADSESGNDRNDRNDRGLRSTDAASP
-488 VETRDGPQANHD
+488 ETTTG
-500 ASSTSPSADR
+500 DR

-523 HNLNVLA
+523 SSLNALA
-530 DGYGEYVEALG
+530 DGYGDYLDAL
-541 HAIGTIQQLGDPAA
+541 AQAVATIEQLGDPAA
-555 ATSADVAL
+555 ATTADIAM

-568 FAAFGRFRVLCAT
+568 FSAFGRFRVLCAT

-707 TGVTRARREAWLFAP
+707 TGVTRARRQAWLYAP
-722 WQVVASAIARPTQR
+722 WQVIASAVARPTQR
-736 DGGLTDRLAEVLAT
+736 DGGLTDRLTEVLAT
-750 MTDPATGSPQPS
+750 KPD
-762 MPR
+762 

>member
-1 MIDRRHMGDASG
+1 MNERRDRGDVAG

-24 AQGFARRMELLA
+24 AQGFARRMALLA
-36 RGNGADEVVCRYV
+36 RGHGADEPTCRYV
-49 RRAAFEVSLATSEG
+49 WRAALAVSLATAEG
-63 HVCVPLDNLLDTQ
+63 HVCVPLDNLLDGQ

-89 SVWRDALFASGLCAP
+89 SVWREALFASGLCAP
-104 ANVSRALSGDAQA
+104 ASLALARTGDAQA

-136 GYEARL
+136 SYEARL
-142 AAALARKLPRTTRHA
+142 ATALGRKLSLTERTPVTA
-157 SPSNLPT
+157 AD
-164 VRANLPEATESA
+164 RA
-176 PSTPSS
+176 
-182 PSSPSVVS
+182 
-190 ITAEDRERLH
+190 RLR
-200 RYFGSGVLLSLD
+200 RYFGEGALTSSDGQQ
-212 DRREPNWQMAAAALA
+212 EPNWQMAAAALA
-227 LERSLVVLS
+227 LQRPLVVLS

-248 GLLACLIERD
+248 GLLACLLERD

-280 TARQDLPETVRMA
+280 TARRDLPETVRKA

-310 TAEQV
+310 SAEQA

-337 SMIDLSMATALL
+337 SMIDLSMATQLL
-349 EAVPDG
+349 EAVPES

-370 EAGAVFGELSARRAF
+370 EAGAVFGELSAQRMF
-385 SPVMRAQLLAALE
+385 SPDMRRRLLSALE
-398 WPADDLPRT
+398 WPVDAPPRS
-407 GPLAVIGAEV
+407 GPLAAVVGNGAP
-417 GDAGTKAESAAS
+417 DAAGGSARVS
-429 ADARAAKGLEDT
+429 RGLEDT

-452 AHSAIGR
+452 ENSAIGR
-459 LATAIKTGKVIDARK
+459 LATAIKSGKVIEARK
-474 EFAVALSERGEVDG
+474 ACTLADDGALAGIDSG
-488 VETRDGPQANHD
+488 A
-500 ASSTSPSADR
+500 ASAASDADR
-510 VLLSEDGGIQLSP
+510 VMFSEDGGVQLSP
-523 HNLNVLA
+523 ASLHTLA
-530 DGYGEYVEALG
+530 DGYSAYLAAL
-541 HAIGTIQQLGDPAA
+541 ADAVTTIGQLGDPAA
-555 ATSADVAL
+555 VTAADVAM

-568 FAAFGRFRVLCAT
+568 FAAFGQFRVLCAT
-581 RGGRRGVEFLGAQ
+581 RGGRRGVELLGAQ
-594 LTALLAR
+594 LTAVLAR
-601 RAGVALGAG
+601 RAGMALGAG

-681 QGSEFERVAIVL
+681 QGSEFEGVAMVL

-707 TGVTRARREAWLFAP
+707 TGVTRARRQVWLYAP
-722 WQVVASAIARPTQR
+722 WQVIASAIARPTQR
-736 DGGLTDRLAEVLAT
+736 DGGLTDRLMEVLAT
-750 MTDPATGSPQPS
+750 MPLSVSAPPPSQP
-762 MPR
+762 R

>member
-1 MIDRRHMGDASG
+1 MSDRRDRGDVAG

-24 AQGFARRMELLA
+24 AQGFARRMALLA
-36 RGNGADEVVCRYV
+36 RGHGADESTCRYV
-49 RRAAFEVSLATSEG
+49 WRAALAVSLATAEG
-63 HVCVPLDNLLDTQ
+63 HVCVPLDNLLDGQ

-89 SVWRDALFASGLCAP
+89 SVWREALFASGLCAP
-104 ANVSRALSGDAQA
+104 ASLALARPGDVQA

-136 GYEARL
+136 SYEARL
-142 AAALARKLPRTTRHA
+142 ATALGRKLSLTERT
-157 SPSNLPT
+157 L
-164 VRANLPEATESA
+164 
-176 PSTPSS
+176 
-182 PSSPSVVS
+182 
-190 ITAEDRERLH
+190 ITAADRARLH
-200 RYFGSGVLLSLD
+200 RYFGEGALVSSDGQQ
-212 DRREPNWQMAAAALA
+212 EPNWQMAAAALA
-227 LERSLVVLS
+227 LQRSLVVLS

-248 GLLACLIERD
+248 GLLACLLERD

-280 TARQDLPETVRMA
+280 TARRDLPEAVRRA

-310 TAEQV
+310 SAEQA

-337 SMIDLSMATALL
+337 SMIDLSMATQLL
-349 EAVPDG
+349 EAVPES

-370 EAGAVFGELSARRAF
+370 EAGAVFGELSAQRMF
-385 SPVMRAQLLAALE
+385 SPDMRRRLLSALE
-398 WPADDLPRT
+398 WPVDAPPRS
-407 GPLAVIGAEV
+407 GPLAAVV
-417 GDAGTKAESAAS
+417 GNGTPDAAAGSARVS
-429 ADARAAKGLEDT
+429 QGLEDT

-452 AHSAIGR
+452 ENSAIGR
-459 LATAIKTGKVIDARK
+459 LATAIKSGKVIEARK
-474 EFAVALSERGEVDG
+474 ACTLADDGALADIGS
-488 VETRDGPQANHD
+488 TAAPA
-500 ASSTSPSADR
+500 ASDADR
-510 VLLSEDGGIQLSP
+510 VMFSEDGGVQLSP
-523 HNLNVLA
+523 ASLHALA
-530 DGYGEYVEALG
+530 DGYSAYLAALAEAV
-541 HAIGTIQQLGDPAA
+541 ATIEQLGDPATVTA
-555 ATSADVAL
+555 ADVAM

-568 FAAFGRFRVLCAT
+568 FAAFGQFRVLCAT
-581 RGGRRGVEFLGAQ
+581 RGGRRGVELLGAQ
-594 LTALLAR
+594 LTAVLAR
-601 RAGVALGAG
+601 RAGMALGAG

-681 QGSEFERVAIVL
+681 QGSEFERVAMVL

-707 TGVTRARREAWLFAP
+707 TGVTRARRQVWLYAP

-736 DGGLTDRLAEVLAT
+736 DGGLTDRLMEVLAT
-750 MTDPATGSPQPS
+750 MPPSVPAPPPS
-762 MPR
+762 LPR